1 MEIQRTP
8 EIVHTVQLVVLGQRL
23 GGTVPMVD
31 VIDLI
36 VQMILT
42 ALCHIGLGENT
53 VIPGA
58 ACRIGVYSCRKCHP
72 CDIAEVAALAVPFF
86 Q

>member
-1 MEIQRTP
+1 M
-8 EIVHTVQLVVLGQRL
+8 LGQRL
-23 GGTVPMVD
+23 GGTVPVID

-36 VQMILT
+36 VQMILAT
-42 ALCHIGLGENT
+42 LCHIGLGENT
-53 VIPGA
+53 IVPCA

-72 CDIAEVAALAVPFF
+72 CDIAEVAAPAVPFF